1 MRKLITL
8 FLTMS
13 FLVMGSGCAKADA
26 PKTQAADFTVTMQV
40 GNPIMTVNGAETEI
54 DAGMGTTPVIIN
66 DRTLLPVRSLIES
79 MGGTVNWNDTSRS
92 VTLTL
97 GSDEIRL
104 IIDNTTAYFNNE
116 ASTLDTAPAIIN
128 DRTMLP
134 VRFIAEK
141 FGFTV
146 DWNGDEQMITISK
159 KSALS
164 NTDISSENTLEFIN
178 VTEHET
184 ELESGLSAVRY
195 DGDYMF
201 DTFLAEGGAKTDA
214 ELVKFLQNNIVKNAG
229 KLGLLSDA
237 FGCSVISVKNNSG
250 EALFGRNF
258 DWYGYDALV
267 ALSKPQ
273 TGYASIS
280 TVNTNFIKNAYR
292 SFNSLP
298 EKVRSVVSLYA
309 PLDGMNEKGLCAAVL
324 YIEDGAKIN
333 QSTEKPDITTTTAIR
348 LLLNQ
353 AADVDEA
360 IALLNQYDMHDSLGM
375 MIHFAISD
383 ANGKCA
389 AVEYIDNEMVVT
401 ETPVVTNF
409 YLAEGNKQGIGSS
422 QSHTRFETLT
432 NALTAKLT
440 MEDDDVKNALESVS
454 KHHFNDG
461 ETTEWSI
468 VYNQAQG
475 TAQYFHREN
484 FDKAYMFK
492 IR

>member
-1 MRKLITL
+1 MKRMLAIILSAIFCTMGISACAAQTEDLTITL
-8 FLTMS
+8 QI
-13 FLVMGSGCAKADA
+13 D
-26 PKTQAADFTVTMQV
+26 
-40 GNPIMTVNGAETEI
+40 NPVMTVNGEEKPI
-54 DAGMGTTPVIIN
+54 DEQGTAPVIVN
-66 DRTLLPVRSLIES
+66 DRTLLPVRAVVEEF
-79 MGGTVNWNDTSRS
+79 GGKVEWDSETQTVILACGKDII
-92 VTLTL
+92 VL
-97 GSDEIRL
+97 GIN
-104 IIDNTTAYFNNE
+104 NTTAYHNNE
-116 ASTLDTAPAIIN
+116 SHTLDAAPTIIN

-134 VRFIAEK
+134 IRFIAES
-141 FGFTV
+141 FNFDVG
-146 DWNGDEQMITISK
+146 WNGDEQMITISK
-159 KSALS
+159 KLALT
-164 NTDISSENTLEFIN
+164 NTEVSSENTPEFIN

-201 DTFLAEGGAKTDA
+201 DTFLSEGGAKTDA
-214 ELVKFLQNNIVKNAG
+214 ELVGFLQNNIVKNAG
-229 KLGLLSDA
+229 SLGLISNV
-237 FGCSVISVKNNSG
+237 FGCSVISVKNSSG

-258 DWYGYDALV
+258 DWYGCDALV

-273 TGYASIS
+273 KGYASIS

-324 YIEDGAKIN
+324 YIEDGAEIN
-333 QSTEKPDITTTTAIR
+333 QDTDKPDITTTTAIR

-360 IALLNQYDMHDSLGM
+360 VALLGQYDMHDSLGM

-383 ANGKCA
+383 ANGKCV
-389 AVEYIDNEMVVT
+389 AVEYINNEMVVT

-409 YLAEGNKQGIGSS
+409 YLAEGNKQGIGSA
-422 QSHTRFETLT
+422 QSHMRFETLT
-432 NALTAKLT
+432 NALTANPT
-440 MEDDDVKNALESVS
+440 MEADDVKNALESVS

-468 VYNQAQG
+468 VYNQSQG

-484 FDKAYMFK
+484 YDKAYMFN

>member
-1 MRKLITL
+1 MKKLIML
-8 FLTMS
+8 FLTTS
-13 FLVMGSGCAKADA
+13 LLLMGSACAKADA
-26 PKTQAADFTVTMQV
+26 PKTQSADFIVTMQV

-54 DAGMGTTPVIIN
+54 DEGAGTAPVIIN
-66 DRTLLPVRSLIES
+66 DRTLLPVRSLIEN
-79 MGGTVNWNDTSRS
+79 MGGTVNWNDTSRE
-92 VTLTL
+92 VTLKL

-104 IIDNTTAYFNNE
+104 IIDDTTAYFNNE
-116 ASTLDTAPAIIN
+116 ASTLDTSPAIIN

-146 DWNGDEQMITISK
+146 DWNGDEQMITITKNS
-159 KSALS
+159 S
-164 NTDISSENTLEFIN
+164 NTDVSSENIPEFIN

-195 DGDYMF
+195 DGEYMF

-214 ELVKFLQNNIVKNAG
+214 ELVSFLQNNIIKNAG
-229 KLGLLSDA
+229 TLGLLSDA
-237 FGCSVISVKNNSG
+237 FGCSAISVKNNSG

-258 DWYGYDALV
+258 DWYGCDALV
-267 ALSKPQ
+267 VLSKPQ
-273 TGYASIS
+273 KGYASIS

-333 QSTEKPDITTTTAIR
+333 QNTDKPDITTTTAIR

-360 IALLNQYDMHDSLGM
+360 VELLNQYDMHDSLGM

-383 ANGKCA
+383 SNGKCA
-389 AVEYIDNEMVVT
+389 AVEYIDNEMVIT

-409 YLAEGNKQGIGSS
+409 YLAEGSKQGIGSA

-432 NALTAKLT
+432 NTLTEKPA
-440 MEDDDVKNALESVS
+440 METDDVKNALESVS

-468 VYNQAQG
+468 VYNQPQG

-484 FDKAYMFK
+484 YTKAYSFK